1 MEVRWLDAVV
11 VAAYLFAIIA
21 IGLRF
26 AHRQTNTETY
36 FVARRSIPAWAIGL
50 SLQATIISAVTFIA
64 YPGSGYAGNWSMLVP
79 GIMVVVVPV
88 IVGGTVIPF
97 YRRAVGMSA
106 YEYFGRRFGYP
117 ARAYSSLA
125 FALGTFSKMAFVVYL
140 LALTLASMT
149 GWRMEYVAIGIGAI
163 TVFYTLVGGLE
174 AVIWADVVQGFVLW
188 AGVLT
193 CLGYLLF
200 LVPGGPSAGLR
211 SSLASNKFSLGS
223 TAFVFSKPTIVVLML
238 YGFFWYLQKYTADQ
252 TMVQRYLASKSDKDA
267 LTAIFL
273 GAVMCIPAWILFM
286 FIGTELWSFYK
297 ITGEVFPLYITKSDQ
312 VFPYFIRTHVPAGI
326 AGLILAALFGA
337 AMATLSSD
345 LNCLATV
352 AVEDFYRHFWPA
364 AADRQR
370 LRVAK
375 WFVSLCGAVAIV
387 VAIRLAHSHQTA
399 LSLWYA
405 VSAIVTGGLA
415 GLFLLAFLS
424 ERANRHG
431 AYAGIVASL
440 VFTVW
445 ATLSLSGSG
454 VVDIGRFN
462 FPLHEYTIGAIG
474 HVILLVVGYFASF
487 LFHDEDESKKELTLW
502 GWRRRE
508 RSGLGS
514 RLLAASAK

>member
-1 MEVRWLDAVV
+1 
-11 VAAYLFAIIA
+11 
-21 IGLRF
+21 
-26 AHRQTNTETY
+26 
-36 FVARRSIPAWAIGL
+36 
-50 SLQATIISAVTFIA
+50 
-64 YPGSGYAGNWSMLVP
+64 
-79 GIMVVVVPV
+79 
-88 IVGGTVIPF
+88 
-97 YRRAVGMSA
+97 
-106 YEYFGRRFGYP
+106 
-117 ARAYSSLA
+117 
-125 FALGTFSKMAFVVYL
+125 
-140 LALTLASMT
+140 
-149 GWRMEYVAIGIGAI
+149 
-163 TVFYTLVGGLE
+163 
-174 AVIWADVVQGFVLW
+174 
-188 AGVLT
+188 
-193 CLGYLLF
+193 
-200 LVPGGPSAGLR
+200 
-211 SSLASNKFSLGS
+211 
-223 TAFVFSKPTIVVLML
+223 
-238 YGFFWYLQKYTADQ
+238 
-252 TMVQRYLASKSDKDA
+252 
-267 LTAIFL
+267 
-273 GAVMCIPAWILFM
+273 
-286 FIGTELWSFYK
+286 
-297 ITGEVFPLYITKSDQ
+297 
-312 VFPYFIRTHVPAGI
+312 
-326 AGLILAALFGA
+326 LILAALFGA